1 MTAFK
6 FKNFVTLLSI
16 QEKKTLIILIC
27 LLVFSVLLEAMG
39 IGLILPLI
47 SILIEPETIINYFSQ
62 FNFVPDFVLKSNETF
77 LQTVVIFII
86 LVFTLKAIIL
96 TIFTKVYINFG
107 YSLQFSLS
115 KKLYWKYL
123 KSTYDFHV
131 NKNTSTLIRNLNIE
145 ITNLIKGY
153 FFAVIQLATEIFVI
167 FAILIVLL
175 YLKFNL
181 TIIIIIYF
189 SLIVIPYLI
198 FIRKKNKEWG
208 DNRQFYENQQIKD
221 LQSSFGGIRDVIINN
236 AYDYFAKS
244 FYNCTYQKIKNNEN
258 QDFAISMPRL
268 WIEQLSVLCICTYI
282 FFYSLTNGTVSS
294 VIPSIGIITASA
306 FRILPSLNRVINS
319 YQNFRF
325 YSSVIDTIHYEL
337 TDYTYSEIDKL
348 DLDKNINLKF
358 DKAINF
364 NNVSYHYRNSENL
377 VLDNI
382 NFTINKGDKIGI
394 SGESG
399 SGKSTLLDLFMG
411 LILPIK
417 GKILIDN
424 KDLLNF
430 QTNWRSIIGYV
441 PQSVFLT
448 DSSIAENVAF
458 GVDKE
463 LIDRE
468 KVTNILFDM
477 GLENFIKNLP
487 QKIDTIV
494 GERGT
499 KLSGGQKQRLGIAR
513 ALYRSPEILV
523 LDEAT
528 SALDENTEK
537 LITDC
542 LNEKFKDLTIIIVA
556 HRINAFKFCKKLK
569 KIENYKLILK

>member
-1 MTAFK
+1 MTSFK
-6 FKNFVTLLSI
+6 FKNFIALLSN
-16 QEKKTLIILIC
+16 QEKKTLVWLIF

-39 IGLILPLI
+39 ISLILPLI
-47 SILIEPETIINYFSQ
+47 TILIDPETIINYFSQ
-62 FNFVPDFVLKSNETF
+62 YSFFPSFILKSNETF

-86 LVFTLKAIIL
+86 LIFTLKAIIL

-131 NKNTSTLIRNLNIE
+131 NNNTSTLIRNLNIE

-175 YLKFNL
+175 FLKFKL
-181 TIIIIIYF
+181 TIVIIIYF
-189 SLIVIPYLI
+189 TLIVVPYLI

-208 DNRQFYENQQIKD
+208 DNRHFYENQQIKD

-268 WIEQLSVLCICTYI
+268 WIEQLSVLCICSYI
-282 FFYSLTNGTVSS
+282 FFYSFTNGSLNS
-294 VIPSIGIITASA
+294 ILPSIGIITASA
-306 FRILPSLNRVINS
+306 FRLLPSLNRVINS

-325 YSSVIDTIHYEL
+325 YSPVIDVIYFEL
-337 TDYTYSEIDKL
+337 TNDSYSETDNV

-358 DKAINF
+358 NKTINF
-364 NNVSYHYRNSENL
+364 NNVSYHYRNSKNL
-377 VLDNI
+377 VLENI
-382 NFTINKGDKIGI
+382 NFTFNKGDKIGI

-399 SGKSTLLDLFMG
+399 SGKSTFLDLFMG
-411 LILPIK
+411 LIRPIK

-424 KDLLNF
+424 QDLLNF
-430 QTNWRSIIGYV
+430 NTNWRSIIGYV
-441 PQSVFLT
+441 PQSVFLI
-448 DSSIAENVAF
+448 DSTIAENVAF
-458 GVDKE
+458 GIDKE
-463 LIDRE
+463 LINRE
-468 KVTNILFDM
+468 KVTNILNDL
-477 GLENFIKNLP
+477 GLKEFIKNLP
-487 QKIDTIV
+487 QQIDTIV

-537 LITDC
+537 LIIDC

-556 HRINAFKFCKKLK
+556 HRINAFKFCKKLLK
-569 KIENYKLILK
+569 VENSKLILK